1 MRVKHMSFNPMW
13 AGLQMI
19 LTNMEEDG
27 WALSHVV
34 PVTQYEAVAVF
45 MKADDPKNEESEV
58 EFTGEGGSYL

>member
-1 MRVKHMSFNPMW
+1 MKVRHCVFNPMW

-19 LTNMEEDG
+19 LNNMEDEG

-45 MKADDPKNEESEV
+45 MKSDEPKEEESEV
-58 EFTGEGGSYL
+58 EFSSDGRSYL